1 MLEAGIHP
9 LIAITHSGLFS
20 DPEQTYLD
28 SMEYLEKWKRAK
40 VTEVPANNKPDPED
54 GDGEWNTLRI

>member
-28 SMEYLEKWKRAK
+28 SVEYLEKWKRGK
-40 VTEVPANNKPDPED
+40 VTEVPANNKSNPKD
-54 GDGEWNTLRI
+54 GDGE